1 MAVIIII
8 SLIAYARLVD
18 ARIQL
23 RRKNGVKVQKSIQL
37 LGQRSYDSYR
47 CRLEASRRLKK
58 LGHWW
63 NAAQFSLPTA
73 LIFVSIFSLSAT
85 QDASTIAR
93 VVIGVSVLSLVAS
106 VVVTF
111 LDYSARAR
119 ALEINYRALQAFSV
133 GIETRLASG
142 EDIADDRIRVLQ
154 LEYDWLLDKAENHSS
169 VDFEKYKGLKSSF
182 REERIPILLPGLLL
196 LCSIGVIVFSVIGMF
211 LAGD

>member
-8 SLIAYARLVD
+8 GLIAYARMVD
-18 ARIQL
+18 ARIHL
-23 RRKNGVKVQKSIQL
+23 RRKNGVKVQKPIDL

-73 LIFVSIFSLSAT
+73 LIFVSIFSLSAPG
-85 QDASTIAR
+85 DPSAIAR

-111 LDYSARAR
+111 LDYSARAK

-133 GIETRLASG
+133 RIETMLASG
-142 EDIADDRIRVLQ
+142 KDIADDGVRLLQ

-169 VDFEKYKGLKSSF
+169 VDYKTYKGSKSRF
-182 REERIPILLPGLLL
+182 YEKRIPTLLPGLLVL
-196 LCSIGVIVFSVIGMF
+196 LSIGVIVFAIIGMF
-211 LAGD
+211 QSGG